1 MVYWDWLP
9 SALSDNIDLLQFSA
23 QTPFQLLKPL
33 IVNARASL
41 FNIEC
46 KIQALNLADST
57 QNRLKQFETKVG
69 AATSAGLEY
78 QGLEYK
84 GQENQGF
91 EYQGLE
97 NQVAE
102 ISILPAAGKRC

>member
-57 QNRLKQFETKVG
+57 RNRLKQFETKVG
-69 AATSAGLEY
+69 AATSAGLESL
-78 QGLEYK
+78 Q
-84 GQENQGF
+84 
-91 EYQGLE
+91 LE
-97 NQVAE
+97 NRVAE
-102 ISILPAAGKRC
+102 FPFCLKPGNGANIGFGPAEKQFW